1 MDIGEA
7 VFTCGQSYVALSRVT
22 ASSGLHLINFNPRE
36 VKAQTAALT
45 EYNRLRTTYRPD
57 LPLIDCV
64 RNKTPAVPY
73 VKDRV
78 WCVHRSVGEIQ
89 EKSAVPKTTD
99 NPPPLRT
106 RAPAPILNLR
116 GLSNPNIA
124 CYANAI
130 VQMLYSQLKFRD
142 IIRSSD
148 VSPALRE
155 HLTDYENSQL
165 AELDSWRIRA
175 IPPSGQFLEI
185 LQQDCQEFLMFV
197 LAENTPM
204 REPLTLVVSITRVC
218 RNCNV
223 TVRSGEEPDI
233 MARIPVTIKKG
244 SLTDFVNSAF
254 NTWQQLP
261 GYQCSN
267 CNLVDT
273 TQEKRVIVRTS
284 QFVLLHLLAFN
295 TNMSKIRETRIT
307 GVPNSRVTTSGI
319 DFKPAAAIFHHG
331 ETLTSGHYT
340 CYIRSGTGWM
350 CADDSRQF

>member
-1 MDIGEA
+1 MQTLLCRCPTRSRNSETSS
-7 VFTCGQSYVALSRVT
+7 VPLSPV
-22 ASSGLHLINFNPRE
+22 
-36 VKAQTAALT
+36 
-45 EYNRLRTTYRPD
+45 
-57 LPLIDCV
+57 
-64 RNKTPAVPY
+64 
-73 VKDRV
+73 
-78 WCVHRSVGEIQ
+78 
-89 EKSAVPKTTD
+89 
-99 NPPPLRT
+99 
-106 RAPAPILNLR
+106 
-116 GLSNPNIA
+116 
-124 CYANAI
+124 
-130 VQMLYSQLKFRD
+130 
-142 IIRSSD
+142 
-148 VSPALRE
+148 LRE

-307 GVPNSRVTTSGI
+307 GVPNSRVTIS
-319 DFKPAAAIFHHG
+319 A
-331 ETLTSGHYT
+331 
-340 CYIRSGTGWM
+340 
-350 CADDSRQF
+350 